1 MKSLK
6 HIIDSLGAAKVADL
20 CGISV
25 RAVYKWRTSNFLPRT
40 EYTGETRYSEI
51 LSQALENVIS
61 AEEIRSF
68 SNPIKSGPRLAHEFN
83 LPIGKRNG
91 TQ

>member
-1 MKSLK
+1 MENLK

-25 RAVYKWRTSNFLPRT
+25 RAVYKWRTSNSLPRT
-40 EYTGETRYSEI
+40 EYTGETKYSEI

-61 AEEIRSF
+61 AEEIRNF
-68 SNPIKSGPRLAHEFN
+68 SNPIKSGSA
-83 LPIGKRNG
+83 IIA
-91 TQ
+91 

>member
-25 RAVYKWRTSNFLPRT
+25 RAVYKWRASNSLPRT

-61 AEEIRSF
+61 AEEIRNF
-68 SNPIKSGPRLAHEFN
+68 SNPIKSGYAIIAWL
-83 LPIGKRNG
+83 
-91 TQ
+91 

>member
-25 RAVYKWRTSNFLPRT
+25 RAVYKWRTSNSLPRT

-61 AEEIRSF
+61 AEEIRNF
-68 SNPIKSGPRLAHEFN
+68 SNPIKSGSALSV
-83 LPIGKRNG
+83 
-91 TQ
+91 

>member
-25 RAVYKWRTSNFLPRT
+25 RAVYKWRTSNSLPRT

-61 AEEIRSF
+61 AEEIRNF
-68 SNPIKSGPRLAHEFN
+68 SNPIKSGSA
-83 LPIGKRNG
+83 IIA
-91 TQ
+91 

>member
-25 RAVYKWRTSNFLPRT
+25 RAVYKWRTSNSLPRT

-61 AEEIRSF
+61 AEEIRNF
-68 SNPIKSGPRLAHEFN
+68 SNPIKSGPALSA
-83 LPIGKRNG
+83 
-91 TQ
+91 

>member
-1 MKSLK
+1 MESLK

-25 RAVYKWRTSNFLPRT
+25 RAVYKWRTSNSLPRT

-51 LSQALENVIS
+51 LSQDLENVIS
-61 AEEIRSF
+61 AEEIRNF
-68 SNPIKSGPRLAHEFN
+68 SNPIKSGSA
-83 LPIGKRNG
+83 IIA
-91 TQ
+91 

>member
-1 MKSLK
+1 MESLK

-25 RAVYKWRTSNFLPRT
+25 RAVYKWRTSNSLPRT

-61 AEEIRSF
+61 AEEIRNF
-68 SNPIKSGPRLAHEFN
+68 SNPIKSGSA
-83 LPIGKRNG
+83 IIA
-91 TQ
+91 

>member
-1 MKSLK
+1 MESLK
-6 HIIDSLGAAKVADL
+6 HIIDFLGAAKVSGL
-20 CGISV
+20 CGVSV
-25 RAVYKWRTSNFLPRT
+25 RAVYKWRASNSLPRT

-68 SNPIKSGPRLAHEFN
+68 SNPIKPSSA
-83 LPIGKRNG
+83 IIA
-91 TQ
+91 

>member
-25 RAVYKWRTSNFLPRT
+25 RAVYKWRASNSLPRT

-51 LSQALENVIS
+51 LSQALENGIS

-68 SNPIKSGPRLAHEFN
+68 SNPIKSGSA
-83 LPIGKRNG
+83 IIA
-91 TQ
+91 

>member
-1 MKSLK
+1 MESLK
-6 HIIDSLGAAKVADL
+6 HIIDFLGAAKVAGL
-20 CGISV
+20 CGVSV
-25 RAVYKWRTSNFLPRT
+25 RAVYKWRASNSLPRT

-68 SNPIKSGPRLAHEFN
+68 SNPIKSSSA
-83 LPIGKRNG
+83 IIA
-91 TQ
+91 

>member
-25 RAVYKWRTSNFLPRT
+25 RAVYKWRTSNSLPRT

-61 AEEIRSF
+61 AEEIRNF
-68 SNPIKSGPRLAHEFN
+68 SNPIKSSPALSA
-83 LPIGKRNG
+83 
-91 TQ
+91 

>member
-6 HIIDSLGAAKVADL
+6 HIIDSLGAAKVAGL

-25 RAVYKWRTSNFLPRT
+25 RAVYKWRTSNSLPRT

-51 LSQALENVIS
+51 LSQALENVVS
-61 AEEIRSF
+61 AKEIRNF
-68 SNPIKSGPRLAHEFN
+68 SNPIKSGSALSA
-83 LPIGKRNG
+83 
-91 TQ
+91 

>member
-6 HIIDSLGAAKVADL
+6 HILDSLGAAKVAGL

-25 RAVYKWRTSNFLPRT
+25 RAVYKWRTSNSLPRT

-51 LSQALENVIS
+51 LSQALENVVS
-61 AEEIRSF
+61 AKEIRNF
-68 SNPIKSGPRLAHEFN
+68 SNPIKSGSALSA
-83 LPIGKRNG
+83 
-91 TQ
+91 

>member
-20 CGISV
+20 CGISA
-25 RAVYKWRTSNFLPRT
+25 RAVYKWRTSNSLPRT

-61 AEEIRSF
+61 AEEIRNF
-68 SNPIKSGPRLAHEFN
+68 SNPIKSGSALSA
-83 LPIGKRNG
+83 
-91 TQ
+91 

>member
-25 RAVYKWRTSNFLPRT
+25 RAVYKWRTSNSLPRT

-61 AEEIRSF
+61 AEEIRNF
-68 SNPIKSGPRLAHEFN
+68 SHPIKSGPALSA
-83 LPIGKRNG
+83 
-91 TQ
+91 

>member
-1 MKSLK
+1 MESLK

-25 RAVYKWRTSNFLPRT
+25 RAVYKWRTSNSLPRT
-40 EYTGETRYSEI
+40 EYTGETQYSEI

-61 AEEIRSF
+61 AEEIRNF
-68 SNPIKSGPRLAHEFN
+68 SNPIKSGSA
-83 LPIGKRNG
+83 IIA
-91 TQ
+91 

>member
-6 HIIDSLGAAKVADL
+6 HIIDSLGAANVADL

-25 RAVYKWRTSNFLPRT
+25 RAVYKWRASNSLPRT

-51 LSQALENVIS
+51 LSQALENGIS
-61 AEEIRSF
+61 AEEIRNF
-68 SNPIKSGPRLAHEFN
+68 SNPIKSGSA
-83 LPIGKRNG
+83 IIA
-91 TQ
+91 

>member
-25 RAVYKWRTSNFLPRT
+25 RAVYKWRTSNSLPRT

-61 AEEIRSF
+61 AEEIRNF
-68 SNPIKSGPRLAHEFN
+68 SNPIKSGSALSA
-83 LPIGKRNG
+83 
-91 TQ
+91 